1 MIKQLKLYKSFLIHL
16 RIDIKIIWNQWKVVS
31 LLYYKC
37 HKINGNGSG
46 SYVGSPD
53 WIKNKKATK
62 NPINKTDGKCFPSS
76 LTVALNNEEIRKDL
90 QRITKIKYFINKYN
104 WESIIV
110 LSEKDDRKKFEKINV
125 TVALNVLYDKK
136 SWYILLMFQNIT
148 EILKSKLFV

>member
-53 WIKNKKATK
+53 WIKNKKQQK
-62 NPINKTDGKCFPSS
+62 IPS
-76 LTVALNNEEIRKDL
+76 
-90 QRITKIKYFINKYN
+90 IKQIA
-104 WESIIV
+104 
-110 LSEKDDRKKFEKINV
+110 NV
-125 TVALNVLYDKK
+125 FHPL
-136 SWYILLMFQNIT
+136 
-148 EILKSKLFV
+148 